1 MALSHEQL
9 KNIIEAALLAAGE
22 PLSLDRMIKLFDGR
36 SCPDKKELKEVIAK
50 LSEEC
55 EKRGIEI
62 KEVASGYRYQV
73 KNELGPWIQKLQE
86 EKPDRYSRAT
96 LETLALIAYKQPIT
110 RAEIE
115 AVRGVIV
122 SSHIIRSLMERE
134 WIHIV
139 GQKEVPGHPALFAT
153 TKQFLDDFN
162 LKSLSQ
168 LPKLDEIKDLEEI
181 EKQFEKQLKLFT
193 PNSDTKTESETSESL
208 DSIEIGV
215 GEVSSEDT

>member
-122 SSHIIRSLMERE
+122 SSNIIRSLMERE

-181 EKQFEKQLKLFT
+181 EKQF
-193 PNSDTKTESETSESL
+193 
-208 DSIEIGV
+208 
-215 GEVSSEDT
+215 